1 MGKFR
6 KGDIIKIHIPTHEF
20 DVRSFWYYL
29 VLDSKKA
36 KWYTLLCLEVGEMA
50 AAYPKSSIDPIAIKV
65 AQWKSSA
72 RAT

>member
-20 DVRSFWYYL
+20 DARSFWHYL
-29 VLDSKKA
+29 VLDSKKP

-50 AAYPKSSIDPIAIKV
+50 ADYPKSSIDPIAIKV
-65 AQWKSSA
+65 A
-72 RAT
+72 